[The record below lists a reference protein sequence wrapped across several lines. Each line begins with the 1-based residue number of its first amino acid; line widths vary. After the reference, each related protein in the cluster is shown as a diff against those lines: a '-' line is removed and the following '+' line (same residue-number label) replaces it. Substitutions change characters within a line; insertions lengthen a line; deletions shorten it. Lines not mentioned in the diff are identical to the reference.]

1 MAGLG
6 TLMNGAGEGSGQ
18 HSFVSQSRPHPDA
31 TRIRGGGR
39 TYRSHAFPQSKDPTH
54 CSSSSSP
61 SPRTTAH
68 AFFSPSPHASR
79 FSTFPHQHRAASV
92 TAHGGHAPGWHGSAQ
107 AWFPHASRFSHARP
121 QERSA
126 RAASAVEDGGAE
138 TGDVREHRKET
149 VCLPQWH
156 GRCVVTW
163 QGGHGPGWHASAQG
177 CPHARGREQGLAQE
191 WGVERRG
198 GFGSWVE
205 PQKHLPGAGQ
215 GYR

>member
-1 MAGLG
+1 M
-6 TLMNGAGEGSGQ
+6 
-18 HSFVSQSRPHPDA
+18 
-31 TRIRGGGR
+31 
-39 TYRSHAFPQSKDPTH
+39 
-54 CSSSSSP
+54 
-61 SPRTTAH
+61 
-68 AFFSPSPHASR
+68 
-79 FSTFPHQHRAASV
+79 
-92 TAHGGHAPGWHGSAQ
+92 
-107 AWFPHASRFSHARP
+107 
-121 QERSA
+121 
-126 RAASAVEDGGAE
+126 
-138 TGDVREHRKET
+138 REHRKET